1 MASHF
6 TSFFIT
12 SGPADRQPI
21 ANQGLRRW
29 MILLCY
35 TIIVFPQKGPSFSS
49 KSKGRVAQLAEQLTL
64 NQ

>member
-12 SGPADRQPI
+12 SGPADRQP
-21 ANQGLRRW
+21 GLRRW

-35 TIIVFPQKGPSFSS
+35 TIIVFPQKVLLFLP
-49 KSKGRVAQLAEQLTL
+49 KAKGA
-64 NQ
+64 